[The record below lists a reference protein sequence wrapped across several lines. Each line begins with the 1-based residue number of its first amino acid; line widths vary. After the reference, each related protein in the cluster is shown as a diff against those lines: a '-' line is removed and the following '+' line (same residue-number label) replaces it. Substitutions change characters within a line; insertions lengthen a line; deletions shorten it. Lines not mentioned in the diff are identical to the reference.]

1 VDGFCDVLAAKCC
14 PHMKKTASKI
24 ILFTTLLAL
33 AGLFVTPAVRAQA
46 DDMAKKEKAEKKS
59 KREAENLKK
68 YDKNANGKL
77 DADEEAAMK
86 ADMEKAKAEKKEKKG
101 KKEN

>member
-1 VDGFCDVLAAKCC
+1 
-14 PHMKKTASKI
+14 MKKTVPKI

-33 AGLFVTPAVRAQA
+33 AGLFVTPSVRAQA
-46 DDMAKKEKAEKKS
+46 DDAAKKEKAEKKS

-77 DADEEAAMK
+77 DTEEEAAMK
-86 ADMEKAKAEKKEKKG
+86 ADMERAKAAKKEKKEKK
-101 KKEN
+101 EN